1 MAFIPA
7 EVFADRQRRVREF
20 LTAHDAQ
27 ALLVSDPDHFYML
40 TGFHLDVAPWER
52 PIAAVIPVRGEPFL
66 IMNEL
71 STHHLMMA
79 RERGTLHIANYA
91 LYVEHPR
98 TTHRT
103 YTRDRWLDL
112 LAAKLRQW
120 GGFTKGGLM
129 ADRVSVFRGLMKR
142 LHGLNEIGNATRF
155 LVEMRQVKYP
165 QEVEIMRH
173 AAGLSDWGQDRYMEL
188 ARPGILVAELDLEVA
203 RRMAVEGAARFP
215 SERVEVRVVSLSG
228 PASASPHGTGAD
240 AGMRV
245 EKGDGVVN
253 IIIVRLNGLVVE
265 NERTLFLGAP
275 RADIQRRAY
284 AAVTEANIA
293 AIEKFVAGT
302 PVAEVDAAA
311 QRVIEQHGFADH
323 IMHRTGH
330 GMGIAG
336 HEFPEDMAFNYRP
349 LEENEV
355 YSCEPGVYI
364 YGVGG
369 FRQDDTVVVGRTRP
383 EVLTKRSKRL
393 EDQTVQV

>member
-7 EVFADRQRRVREF
+7 EVFADRHRRVREY
-20 LTAHDAQ
+20 LGDHDCQ
-27 ALLVSDPDHFYML
+27 ALLVTDPDHFYML

-52 PIAAVIPVRGEPFL
+52 PIAAVIPARGEPFL

-71 STHHLMMA
+71 STHHLMIA
-79 RERGTLHIANYA
+79 RERGTLHVGHYA

-112 LAAKLRQW
+112 LAAKLREW
-120 GGFTKGGLM
+120 GGFTKGSLV
-129 ADRVSVFRGLMKR
+129 ADRVSVVRGLTRR
-142 LHGLNEIGNATRF
+142 LHGVSDIGNATRF

-165 QEVEIMRH
+165 QEIEIMRLG
-173 AAGLSDWGQDRYMEL
+173 AALSDWGQDRYMEL
-188 ARPGILVAELDLEVA
+188 ARPGMLVAELDLEVA

-215 SERVEVRVVSLSG
+215 SERVEVRVVSLAG

-240 AGMRV
+240 AGMRF
-245 EKGDGVVN
+245 EKGDGIVN

-275 RADIQRRAY
+275 RSDLQRKAY
-284 AAVTEANIA
+284 TAATEANLA

-311 QRVIEQHGFADH
+311 QRVIEEHGFADH

-369 FRQDDTVVVGRTRP
+369 FRQDDTVVVGKTSP
-383 EVLTKRSKRL
+383 DVLTKRSKRL
-393 EDQTVQV
+393 EDQTASV

>member
-7 EVFADRQRRVREF
+7 EVFADRQRRAREF
-20 LTAHDAQ
+20 LTAHDSQ
-27 ALLVSDPDHFYML
+27 ALLISDPDHFYML

-52 PIAAVIPVRGEPFL
+52 PIAAVIPARGEPFL

-79 RERGTLHIANYA
+79 RERGTLHVANYA

-112 LAAKLRQW
+112 LAAKLREW
-120 GGFTKGGLM
+120 GGFTKGSLV
-129 ADRVSVFRGLMKR
+129 ADRVSVFRGLTRR
-142 LHGLNEIGNATRF
+142 LHGVSEIGNATRF

-165 QEVEIMRH
+165 QELAIMRF
-173 AAGLSDWGQDRYMEL
+173 AAALTDWGQDRYMEL
-188 ARPGILVAELDLEVA
+188 ARPGMLVAELDLEVA
-203 RRMAVEGAARFP
+203 RRMAVEGAARFRGD
-215 SERVEVRVVSLSG
+215 RVEVRVFSLSG

-240 AGMRV
+240 AGMRL
-245 EKGDGVVN
+245 EKGDGIVN

-265 NERTLFLGAP
+265 NERTLFLGVP
-275 RADIQRRAY
+275 RSDIQRKAY
-284 AAVTEANIA
+284 AAATEANLA

-369 FRQDDTVVVGRTRP
+369 FRQDDTVVVGKTRP
-383 EVLTKRSKRL
+383 EVLTTRSKRI
-393 EDQTVQV
+393 EDQTVPV